1 MNTDN
6 LPFDL
11 IVEQLHDGVLVV
23 SFAGKIIYVNHQMSN
38 ILGYTM
44 EEMYGKQ
51 LFDFMSEEW
60 AHRAKENLKRRAAG
74 VEERFDHQF
83 LHKRGDVVWAM
94 VSTRPL
100 ELDSGERISLVAIRD
115 ITQRLEAEEALR
127 AMKDELEQRVLE
139 RTKALE
145 HEVEVRREAERL
157 ALDASEVKS
166 RLLANMSH
174 ELRTPL
180 NAIIGYTE
188 MLIEDGADLTDEEA
202 EQDLGRILISSR
214 HLLAL
219 VNDVLDLARIESG
232 HEQLELERFHPK
244 SLITELEQMVAPLA
258 KQQQNQLII
267 ENRYDGEVCLDQIK
281 VKQILLNLLS
291 NALKFT
297 ESGTVTLRFSPAMLA
312 GTLHLE
318 INVEDTGQGIAPED
332 LTHLFQPFVQ
342 SSSPSYAHKSGT
354 GLGLAITKQY
364 CEMMKGYIEVESTV
378 GEGSRFTVLLPS
390 ALEPTSPKPQGGNP

>member
-1 MNTDN
+1 MDTDS

-11 IVEQLHDGVLVV
+11 IVEQLNDGVLIV
-23 SFAGKIIYVNHQMSN
+23 SFAGNIIYVNHQMSN

-44 EEMYGKQ
+44 DEMYGKQ

-60 AHRAKENLKRRAAG
+60 AVRAKENLKRRAAG

-83 LHKRGDVVWAM
+83 LHKEGHVVWAM

-100 ELDSGERISLVAIRD
+100 QLQSGDRISLVAIRD

-127 AMKDELEQRVLE
+127 AMKDELEQRVQE
-139 RTKALE
+139 RTRALE

-157 ALDASEVKS
+157 ALEASDVKS

-188 MLIEDGADLTDEEA
+188 MLIEDGSELTSEEA
-202 EQDLGRILISSR
+202 TQDLDRILISSQ
-214 HLLAL
+214 HLLSL

-232 HEQLELERFHPK
+232 HEQLDLEHFRPDLLVAEIAK
-244 SLITELEQMVAPLA
+244 MTAPLIR
-258 KQQQNQLII
+258 QQQNELFI
-267 ENRYDGEVCLDQIK
+267 EDHFDGEVYLDQIK

-291 NALKFT
+291 NAAKFT
-297 ESGTVTLRFSPAMLA
+297 SNGTIALRLAPSTLA
-312 GTLHLE
+312 GKPQIE
-318 INVEDTGQGIAPED
+318 ITVEDTGHGIAPED
-332 LTHLFQPFVQ
+332 LAHLFQPFVQ

-364 CEMMKGYIEVESTV
+364 CEMMNGYIEVESTV
-378 GEGSRFTVLLPS
+378 GEGSRFTVTLPS
-390 ALEPTSPKPQGGNP
+390 VLESGSS

>member
-1 MNTDN
+1 
-6 LPFDL
+6 
-11 IVEQLHDGVLVV
+11 
-23 SFAGKIIYVNHQMSN
+23 
-38 ILGYTM
+38 
-44 EEMYGKQ
+44 
-51 LFDFMSEEW
+51 
-60 AHRAKENLKRRAAG
+60 
-74 VEERFDHQF
+74 
-83 LHKRGDVVWAM
+83 
-94 VSTRPL
+94 
-100 ELDSGERISLVAIRD
+100 
-115 ITQRLEAEEALR
+115 
-127 AMKDELEQRVLE
+127 
-139 RTKALE
+139 
-145 HEVEVRREAERL
+145 
-157 ALDASEVKS
+157 
-166 RLLANMSH
+166 
-174 ELRTPL
+174 
-180 NAIIGYTE
+180 
-188 MLIEDGADLTDEEA
+188 DLTGEEA

-378 GEGSRFTVLLPS
+378 GEGSRFTVLLP
-390 ALEPTSPKPQGGNP
+390 